1 MDAAIINPE
10 MMRVLKEVL
19 VVVMRK
25 IMCVKK
31 INLWNKLKFSFF
43 DKLPVQK

>member
-19 VVVMRK
+19 VVVMCK

-31 INLWNKLKFSFF
+31 INLWNKPKFSFF